1 MPFADRG
8 RRTDEYV
15 AAMRALWSGRP
26 TDFSGDFVNFQACIS
41 RPAPAAPVP
50 IHIGGHSIAAARR
63 AGRLGDGFFPG
74 RGSHAELKAL
84 IDTVRETAVK
94 SDRDPDA
101 IEITSGGSGAFG
113 DRALS
118 EVEAL
123 ANIGVGRVI
132 VPAFLFWSDPEA
144 QLAEYGE
151 QVISA
156 SS

>member
-1 MPFADRG
+1 M
-8 RRTDEYV
+8 
-15 AAMRALWSGRP
+15 
-26 TDFSGDFVNFQACIS
+26 
-41 RPAPAAPVP
+41 
-50 IHIGGHSIAAARR
+50 
-63 AGRLGDGFFPG
+63 
-74 RGSHAELKAL
+74 
-84 IDTVRETAVK
+84 K